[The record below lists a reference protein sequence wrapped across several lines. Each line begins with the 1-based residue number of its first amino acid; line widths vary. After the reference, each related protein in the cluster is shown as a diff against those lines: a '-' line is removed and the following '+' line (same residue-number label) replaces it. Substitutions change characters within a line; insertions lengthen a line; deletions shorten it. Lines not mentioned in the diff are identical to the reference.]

1 MKEVMYKLQEI
12 AAALDHAVL
21 KPQATNADVTAACK
35 VCIDRNIGGLC
46 VRPTDVALA
55 ARLLRGSK
63 TSLIVVVGFPHGS
76 NLSRVKALEASLGI
90 EDGAIEIDMVMN
102 IGKFLSGDY
111 NFVRSDI
118 EAVVAVA
125 KPYGAHVKVIQETCH
140 LSLEQVAKA
149 CEICEAAGA
158 QFVKTSTGFG
168 PGVATPAVVSTMVA
182 TVGQTMGVKAS
193 GGIKDLAMATAYL
206 NQGCTRLG
214 TSSVEAILD
223 EVEQ

>member
-1 MKEVMYKLQEI
+1 MYKLQDI

-55 ARLLRGSK
+55 AQHLRGSG
-63 TSLIVVVGFPHGS
+63 TSVIVVVGFPHGS
-76 NLSRVKALEASLGI
+76 NRSAVKALETSLGI
-90 EDGAIEIDMVMN
+90 EDGAIEVDMVMN

-111 NFVRSDI
+111 AFVRRDI

-125 KPYGAHVKVIQETCH
+125 KPYGAHVKVIQETCY
-140 LSLEQVAKA
+140 LSLKQVAKA
-149 CEICEAAGA
+149 CEICLAAGA

-168 PGVATPAVVSTMVA
+168 PGVATPAVVSIMKG
-182 TVGQTMGVKAS
+182 TVGKLMGVKAS

-206 NQGCTRLG
+206 DQGCARLG